1 MLFPCMIC
9 RPLQLLGGDVGY
21 FVVLVIITITI
32 IMLTATKTTA
42 DSSQL
47 GLIKLHV
54 IAEGRVE
61 D

>member
-9 RPLQLLGGDVGY
+9 GLLQLLGGDVGY
-21 FVVLVIITITI
+21 FVVLAIITITI

-47 GLIKLHV
+47 RLIKLYV

>member
-1 MLFPCMIC
+1 MIC
-9 RPLQLLGGDVGY
+9 GLLQLLGGDVGY

-47 GLIKLHV
+47 RLIKLYV